1 MNKLEVESTPNQPL
15 LEKILALAKEKKA
28 SDLITLD
35 VRGLTSMTDFF
46 VICHGDSEPHV
57 KAIAD
62 NIRKRTPNK
71 PQHIEGYENQ
81 NWILID
87 YFDVIVHVF
96 KIDIRNY
103 YNIEKLWADAP
114 LNKFN
119 NEEL

>member
-96 KIDIRNY
+96 KVDIRNY

-114 LNKFN
+114 LNRFN